1 MAESAGEFTQLMERA
16 RAGSDGAAQA
26 LVARYGPDV
35 LRAVRRKLHK
45 RLRSKFDS
53 ADLAQE
59 VWASF
64 FGGPLGR
71 LPFATSTD
79 LKRFLARM
87 AGNKT
92 ADLFRAHCCIKRR
105 REHALDSHT
114 VRHEVRGLVGDV
126 SSPSQ
131 ALRDEEEWQQVC
143 GRQCERVQRILL
155 LLRQGKTY
163 QEIAREL
170 GVADRSVRRWVLRV
184 ARAART

>member
-1 MAESAGEFTQLMERA
+1 MAECGGEFARLMERA
-16 RAGSDGAAQA
+16 RAGSGDAAQE
-26 LVARYGPDV
+26 LMGRYGPDV
-35 LRAVRRKLHK
+35 LRAVRRRLHK
-45 RLRSKFDS
+45 RLRSKYDS

-64 FGGPLGR
+64 FRGPLGR
-71 LPFATSTD
+71 FHFATSTD

-92 ADLFRAHCCIKRR
+92 ADLFRAHRCIKRR

-114 VRHEVRGLVGDV
+114 VRHEVRDLAGDL

-131 ALRDEEEWQQVC
+131 ALRDEEQWQQVC
-143 GRQCERVQRILL
+143 GRQSERVQRILL

-163 QEIAREL
+163 QEIARDL
-170 GVADRSVRRWVLRV
+170 GMADRSVRRWVLRV